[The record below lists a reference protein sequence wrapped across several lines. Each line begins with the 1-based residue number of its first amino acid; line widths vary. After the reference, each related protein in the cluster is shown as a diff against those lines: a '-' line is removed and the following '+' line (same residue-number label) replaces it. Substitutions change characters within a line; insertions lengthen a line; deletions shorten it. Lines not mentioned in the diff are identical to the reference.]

1 MFDLFRS
8 REKAVR
14 ILLGALLLLVAL
26 SMLTYL
32 IPSYNTGSNPSDTV
46 LAEVAKDKIMLL
58 DMQRLIQNAIRNRNI
73 PAQILPNYVPVVVQ
87 EVITEHAL
95 EYEARQLGFQATDA
109 DVADTIRQMMP
120 NLFPDGR
127 FVGKEAYAGLLAQQD
142 LSIPEFEADL
152 KRQILVTRM
161 RDVALEGTVVTQPEI
176 EQEFRQQ
183 NQKVKI
189 EYVKITGDKYR
200 KDVQPTEEQM
210 QNFFKNNA
218 SQYQIPEKRDLAI
231 LIADQTKLE
240 QSVNPTDAELQ
251 RAYDQGKDQFRT
263 PDRVKVRHIL
273 LKTTDKPASE
283 DPQIKAKAE
292 DLLKQIKAGA
302 NFAELA
308 KKNSED
314 TGSAVNGGELPDW
327 VTRGQT
333 VPEFEQAAFSLNPGQ
348 TSGVIKTQYGYH
360 ILQVLQKEQARLRPF
375 EEVKAELVTQLKKQR
390 VNQLM
395 EQASDRAQAELQKNP
410 SDPAKVAREFNMDL
424 VTANA
429 FEPGQTVTAVG
440 ASKEF
445 EESVS
450 SLKQGEV
457 SQPVAVGNKIVL
469 AVVTNVIPPR
479 PATLDEVKDKV
490 RTRMIDSRLSAEV
503 PKHAQELID
512 KTKSMGGDLQKAA
525 ASLGLEMKTSDEFT
539 RQGSVEGAGSA
550 SYFSDAFS
558 RPDGSII
565 GPISMPEGT
574 IVAKV
579 IQHVDPD
586 MSKLP
591 EQRDSIRDQ
600 IKSRKAGDRNKLFE
614 EGVRDALVKQGKIK
628 VHQDV
633 LMRLVN
639 SYHG

>member
-14 ILLGALLLLVAL
+14 ILLGGLLLLVAL

-32 IPSYNTGSNPSDTV
+32 IPSYSTGSDPSDNV
-46 LAEVAKDKIMLL
+46 LAEVGSDKIMLP

-73 PAQILPNYVPVVVQ
+73 PAQILPNYVPELVQ
-87 EVITEHAL
+87 EAITERAL
-95 EYEARQLGFQATDA
+95 EYEAQQLGFQASDA

-120 NLFPDGR
+120 NLFPDGK

-152 KRQILVTRM
+152 KRQIVVTRM
-161 RDVALEGTVVTQPEI
+161 RDIALEGTVVTPLEI
-176 EQEFRQQ
+176 EQEFRQR

-189 EYVKITGDKYR
+189 EYVKITADKYR
-200 KDVQPTEEQM
+200 KDVQPTEEQI
-210 QNFFKNNA
+210 QNYFKTTA
-218 SQYQIPEKRDLAI
+218 SQYQIPERRDLAI
-231 LIADQTKLE
+231 LIADQAKLE

-251 RAYDQGKDQFRT
+251 QAYNQNKDQFRT

-283 DPQIKAKAE
+283 DAQIKAKAE
-292 DLLKQIKAGA
+292 DLLKQINAGA
-302 NFAELA
+302 NFADLA
-308 KKNSED
+308 KKYSED

-333 VPEFEQAAFSLNPGQ
+333 VPEFERAAFSLNPGQ

-375 EEVKAELVTQLKKQR
+375 EEAKAELVTQLKKQR

-395 EQASDRAQAELQKNP
+395 EQASDRAQAALQKNP
-410 SDPAKVAREFNMDL
+410 SDPAKVAHDFNMDL
-424 VTANA
+424 VTANG
-429 FEPGQTVTAVG
+429 FEPGQTIPAVG
-440 ASKEF
+440 ASKDF
-445 EESVS
+445 DASVS
-450 SLKQGEV
+450 TLKQGEV

-469 AVVTNVIPPR
+469 ALATNVTPAR
-479 PATLDEVKDKV
+479 PARLEEVKDKV
-490 RTRMIDSRLSAEV
+490 RTAMIDSRLSAEV
-503 PKHAQELID
+503 PKHAQELLD
-512 KTKSMGGDLQKAA
+512 KTKSMGGDLKKAA
-525 ASLGLEMKTSDEFT
+525 ESLGLELRTSEEFT

-550 SYFSDAFS
+550 SYFSEAFS
-558 RPDGSII
+558 RPDGSVF
-565 GPISMPEGT
+565 GPISMPGGT

-579 IQHVDPD
+579 IQHVEPD
-586 MSKLP
+586 MSQLA
-591 EQRDSIRDQ
+591 EQRDSIRDE
-600 IKSRKAGDRNKLFE
+600 IKSRKARDRNSLFE
-614 EGVRDALVKQGKIK
+614 DGVREALVKQGKIK
-628 VHQDV
+628 VHQQV